1 MTTTPSL
8 EETLRDLRESFDQSF
23 AIAPVV
29 EGDGLEDI
37 LAVRIAG
44 DPYGLRMREIRGL
57 VATRRVV
64 PVPSRRPE
72 LLGVAGHRGAVVTV
86 YSLAALLGYPVDVA
100 PTPWLALV
108 GESEPLGFGFAA
120 FDGFFRARGS
130 DLRAA
135 EEHGRATL
143 HVRSVVV
150 MGNQLRRVVD
160 VPSVLRT
167 LEARGEDVG
176 SRKET

>member
-120 FDGFFRARGS
+120 CTHPFEAQ
-130 DLRAA
+130 LPQATIAA
-135 EEHGRATL
+135 ASAAT
-143 HVRSVVV
+143 VCRIDSA
-150 MGNQLRRVVD
+150 
-160 VPSVLRT
+160 VLPPIMQ
-167 LEARGEDVG
+167 
-176 SRKET
+176 